1 MTIEKQPQ
9 KDEVGKTKNKAIARY
24 TSHVIRAIPTLLMLM
39 WSREWWSGHLVGA
52 VQVDE
57 PQLIVREELFEGISV
72 KDAQEMESVWRNA
85 IESSH
90 NIDSL
95 YKALSGN
102 VPYEPGIELPE
113 IFLKDIY
120 ARQMNAK
127 KAGHEASGVLE
138 VSSDSP
144 SELLE
149 SRGFFRENVLKS
161 DHFGKNS
168 DAIVSEKRQ
177 GAALP

>member
-90 NIDSL
+90 NII
-95 YKALSGN
+95 A
-102 VPYEPGIELPE
+102 
-113 IFLKDIY
+113 
-120 ARQMNAK
+120 Q
-127 KAGHEASGVLE
+127 
-138 VSSDSP
+138 
-144 SELLE
+144 
-149 SRGFFRENVLKS
+149 
-161 DHFGKNS
+161 
-168 DAIVSEKRQ
+168 
-177 GAALP
+177 